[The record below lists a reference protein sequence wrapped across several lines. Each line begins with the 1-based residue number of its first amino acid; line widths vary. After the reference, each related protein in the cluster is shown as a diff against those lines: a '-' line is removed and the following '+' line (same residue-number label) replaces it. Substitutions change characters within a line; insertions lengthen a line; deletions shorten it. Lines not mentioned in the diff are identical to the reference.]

1 MKRKKHLAIF
11 QQPFLE
17 LILAGKKTIE
27 SRFSQKKIAPYG
39 RINVRD
45 VVLMKKSGGNVLGE
59 FTVKNVLEFEKLNPT
74 KLQEIKVKYGKE
86 ICSKADHHF

>member
-27 SRFSQKKIAPYG
+27 SRFSQKKISPYG
-39 RINVRD
+39 QINVGD

-59 FTVKNVLEFEKLNPT
+59 FTVKNVLEFEKISRT
-74 KLQEIKVKYGKE
+74 KLQEIKEKYSKE
-86 ICSKADHHF
+86 ICSEADQYF